1 MSAEQLNAFMER
13 VISETTLQKKIG
25 SAVNADKTTWANVVP
40 IAKEEGFTISIE
52 DLKEFNFESFK
63 EKNDDFE
70 ETTDEELSL
79 DELQT
84 VAGGW
89 FSGKGQ
95 YSWCPW
101 CG

>member
-1 MSAEQLNAFMER
+1 MQNTVMSAEQLNAFMER
-13 VISETTLQKKIG
+13 VISDTTLQRKIG

-52 DLKEFNFESFK
+52 DLKEFDFESFK

-89 FSGKGQ
+89 FS
-95 YSWCPW
+95 WCPW

>member
-1 MSAEQLNAFMER
+1 MER
-13 VISETTLQKKIG
+13 LVAETALQKKAG
-25 SAVNADKTTWANVVP
+25 GAVNSDKASWINVVP
-40 IAKEEGFTISIE
+40 IAKEEGFTITIE
-52 DLKEFNFESFK
+52 DLNEFDFDNFK
-63 EKNDDFE
+63 ANNDDFE

-89 FSGKGQ
+89 

>member
-1 MSAEQLNAFMER
+1 MSAQQLDSFMER
-13 VISETTLQKKIG
+13 VISEPTLQKKIG
-25 SAVNADKTTWANVVP
+25 AAVNADKTTWVNVVP

-52 DLKEFNFESFK
+52 DLKEFDFESFK
-63 EKNDDFE
+63 ARNDDFE

-79 DELQT
+79 DELES

-89 FSGKGQ
+89 FS
-95 YSWCPW
+95 WCPW